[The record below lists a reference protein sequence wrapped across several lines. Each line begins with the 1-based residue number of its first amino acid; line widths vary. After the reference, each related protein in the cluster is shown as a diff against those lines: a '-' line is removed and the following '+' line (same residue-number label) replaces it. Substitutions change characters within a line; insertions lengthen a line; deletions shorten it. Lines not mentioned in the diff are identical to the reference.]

1 MLGGLEFRPYVNNV
15 RLCYDGVR
23 KVSVRQIDVGRV
35 RILFLRV

>member
-23 KVSVRQIDVGRV
+23 KFNVRQIDVGRI
-35 RILFLRV
+35 RIPPLRV